1 MTPERAADWK
11 PGFPLWGA
19 ARVFADMERWDEAA
33 EFRRQAAQAFA
44 DDGNRG
50 GQAVQLEY
58 LGHALQMAGR
68 LEEALNA
75 YRKSHEAGMTPER
88 VGDWKPGFSLSGA
101 AAVLFSMERWEEA
114 VECRRQAAQAF
125 ADDGDRGGQAV
136 QLDLLGDALRRAGRS
151 EDALQAY
158 MDAVH
163 TGMTPERAP
172 DWSPAAPLSDAALVL
187 AELERWDEAAE
198 FRRQAAQAF
207 ADDGNRGG
215 QAVELELLG
224 HALRVVGR
232 LDDAL
237 DAYLKSHEAGMT
249 PERVPDWKP
258 GDSLTNAAGV
268 LDALERW
275 DEAIAYRRRAVEMYA
290 ADGDRREQALELE
303 FLGDS
308 LVELDR
314 LGDALD
320 CYRQSHSVGM
330 LPEPVANWDP
340 ARSLMEAAR
349 VLTQQ
354 GRLGPANDM
363 FAEAVKQ
370 ALALRNRTDDGSH
383 APTLLLTTTEWG
395 RMLAD
400 HEGRIAALEA
410 MEAGRAA
417 ALSIEG
423 HGDAARWKLEHCV
436 DWWSL
441 QSELL
446 SAIGDRAEAED
457 ASRRADAL
465 RARIAA
471 MEEE

>member
-1 MTPERAADWK
+1 
-11 PGFPLWGA
+11 
-19 ARVFADMERWDEAA
+19 
-33 EFRRQAAQAFA
+33 
-44 DDGNRG
+44 
-50 GQAVQLEY
+50 
-58 LGHALQMAGR
+58 
-68 LEEALNA
+68 
-75 YRKSHEAGMTPER
+75 
-88 VGDWKPGFSLSGA
+88 
-101 AAVLFSMERWEEA
+101 MERWEEA

-158 MDAVH
+158 RDAVH

-410 MEAGRAA
+410 MEPGRAA